1 MDDILVNEEGYK
13 QFYEKMDSL
22 RESNLSNA
30 NMMSQSYKDF
40 IGDGWHDNP
49 IYEEAVR
56 KNRMIDVEI
65 NKMLEQEKKLKLI
78 NDIQDSSC
86 VNIDDII
93 RVEFIYLDG
102 EKEIEDI
109 KLTGK
114 FIPNTDLEIKEI
126 SLNSP
131 IGKAIYKKKI
141 GETCSYQVGNNSINI
156 RIVERVNQ

>member
-141 GETCSYQVGNNSINI
+141 GKTYSYQVGNNSISI
-156 RIVERVNQ
+156 RIVERVN